1 MPLYLDEIWLR
12 WDTVADARRS
22 LAAFSGMAAGLGYPE
37 GVRLEAGPWFSNEE
51 AKVVLVLDIADH
63 AKTFGVFGAAMANG
77 LVLRRRLTPIVEW
90 AAVTSLL
97 ETLPAGK

>member
-1 MPLYLDEIWLR
+1 MALYLDEIWLR

-22 LAAFSGMAAGLGYPE
+22 LAAFSGMAGGLGYPE

-77 LVLRRRLTPIVEW
+77 MVLRRRLTPPC
-90 AAVTSLL
+90 ATCRR
-97 ETLPAGK
+97 GGRR